1 MKIIAK
7 TFAGLEELLAKELET
22 IGAQDIEQGI
32 RMVSF
37 TGDKETLYRANFCLR
52 TAVKV
57 LMRMAGGERLIGII
71 SHVTELKQEIENQLI
86 VEKGDEGSTV
96 RWQIS

>member
-7 TFAGLEELLAKELET
+7 TFAGLEELLAKELEK

-37 TGDKETLYRANFCLR
+37 KGDKAMLYRANFCLR
-52 TAVKV
+52 TAVKI
-57 LMRMAGGERLIGII
+57 LMPIHEFTA
-71 SHVTELKQEIENQLI
+71 NDA
-86 VEKGDEGSTV
+86 DEV
-96 RWQIS
+96 YNEVKKIKEDEA